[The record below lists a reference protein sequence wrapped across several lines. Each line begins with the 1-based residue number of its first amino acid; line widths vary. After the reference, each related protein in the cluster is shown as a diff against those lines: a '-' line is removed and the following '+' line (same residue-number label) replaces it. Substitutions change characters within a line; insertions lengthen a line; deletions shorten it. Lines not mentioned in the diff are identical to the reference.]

1 VIRVVVVDDEP
12 LVRSGLRAILGS
24 AADIG
29 VVADCGGGDAAG
41 TVARHRPEVLLL
53 DIRMPDVD
61 GLTVLEQVA
70 AMTPAPAVA
79 MLTTFDAGEYVEA
92 ALTAGAAGFLMK
104 NSSPEQLIHAVR
116 VLADGGRILAPEAT
130 APVIGGYLAAAT
142 ARDAARRVEALTE
155 RERHVLALVRRGLS
169 NRDIAGRLHLAHSTV
184 KDHVSSVLAKLGGV
198 NRVQAAVVADR
209 AGMTDPPVRGRGR
222 AEPPVRGRAEP
233 PVRGR

>member
-1 VIRVVVVDDEP
+1 M
-12 LVRSGLRAILGS
+12 
-24 AADIG
+24 
-29 VVADCGGGDAAG
+29 
-41 TVARHRPEVLLL
+41 LLL

-92 ALTAGAAGFLMK
+92 ALTTGAAGFLMK
-104 NSSPEQLIHAVR
+104 NSSPERSRSTPYGCWPTA
-116 VLADGGRILAPEAT
+116 AGSSAPEAT

>member
-1 VIRVVVVDDEP
+1 MDDEL

-24 AADIG
+24 AGDIG
-29 VVADCGGGDAAG
+29 VVADCGGAEAAA
-41 TVARHRPEVLLL
+41 TVARHRPDVLLL

-61 GLTVLEQVA
+61 GLTVLGQIA
-70 AMTPAPAVA
+70 ALSQAPAIA

-104 NSSPEQLIHAVR
+104 NSSPEQLKHAVR
-116 VLADGGRILAPEAT
+116 VLAGGSRVLAPGAM
-130 APVIGGYLAAAT
+130 APVVDGYRASAT
-142 ARDAARRVEALTE
+142 TRDAARRVAGLTE

-169 NRDIAGRLHLAHSTV
+169 NRDIAGRLYLAHGTV

-209 AGMTDPPVRGRGR
+209 AGLADPPVRER
-222 AEPPVRGRAEP
+222 
-233 PVRGR
+233 

>member
-1 VIRVVVVDDEP
+1 MDDEL

-24 AADIG
+24 AGDIG
-29 VVADCGGGDAAG
+29 VVADCGGAEAAA
-41 TVARHRPEVLLL
+41 TVARHRPDVLLL

-61 GLTVLEQVA
+61 GLTVLGQIA
-70 AMTPAPAVA
+70 ALSPAPAIA

-104 NSSPEQLIHAVR
+104 NSSPEQLKHAVR
-116 VLADGGRILAPEAT
+116 VLAGGSRVLAPGAM
-130 APVIGGYLAAAT
+130 APVVDGYRASAT
-142 ARDAARRVEALTE
+142 TRDAARRVAGLTE

-169 NRDIAGRLHLAHSTV
+169 NRDIAGRLYLAHGTV

-209 AGMTDPPVRGRGR
+209 AGLADPPVRER
-222 AEPPVRGRAEP
+222 
-233 PVRGR
+233 

>member
-1 VIRVVVVDDEP
+1 MIRVVVVDDEL

-24 AADIG
+24 AGDIG
-29 VVADCGGGDAAG
+29 VVADCGGAEAAA
-41 TVARHRPEVLLL
+41 TVARHRPDVLLL

-61 GLTVLEQVA
+61 GLTVLGQIA
-70 AMTPAPAVA
+70 ALSPAPAIA

-104 NSSPEQLIHAVR
+104 NSSPEQLKHAVR
-116 VLADGGRILAPEAT
+116 VLAGGSRVLAPGAM
-130 APVIGGYLAAAT
+130 APVVDGYRASAT
-142 ARDAARRVEALTE
+142 TRDAARRVAGLTE

-169 NRDIAGRLHLAHSTV
+169 NRDIAGRLYLAHGTV

-209 AGMTDPPVRGRGR
+209 AGLADPPVRER
-222 AEPPVRGRAEP
+222 
-233 PVRGR
+233 

>member
-1 VIRVVVVDDEP
+1 MIRVVVVDDEL

-24 AADIG
+24 AGDIG
-29 VVADCGGGDAAG
+29 VVADCGGAEAAA
-41 TVARHRPEVLLL
+41 TVARHRPDVLLL

-61 GLTVLEQVA
+61 GLAVLGQIA
-70 AMTPAPAVA
+70 ALSPAPAVA

-104 NSSPEQLIHAVR
+104 NSSPEQLKHAVR
-116 VLADGGRILAPEAT
+116 VLAGGSR
-130 APVIGGYLAAAT
+130 VLAAGAMPPVVDGYRASAT
-142 ARDAARRVEALTE
+142 TRDAARRVAGLTE

-169 NRDIAGRLHLAHSTV
+169 NRDIAGRLYLAHGTV

-209 AGMTDPPVRGRGR
+209 AGLADPPVRER
-222 AEPPVRGRAEP
+222 
-233 PVRGR
+233 

>member
-1 VIRVVVVDDEP
+1 MDDEL

-24 AADIG
+24 AGDIG
-29 VVADCGGGDAAG
+29 VVADCGGAEAAA
-41 TVARHRPEVLLL
+41 TVARHRPDVLLL

-61 GLTVLEQVA
+61 GLAVLGQIA
-70 AMTPAPAVA
+70 ALSPAPAIA

-104 NSSPEQLIHAVR
+104 NSSPEQLKHAVR
-116 VLADGGRILAPEAT
+116 VLAGGSRVLAAGAM
-130 APVIGGYLAAAT
+130 APVVDGYRASAT
-142 ARDAARRVEALTE
+142 TRDAARRVAGLTE

-169 NRDIAGRLHLAHSTV
+169 NRDIAGRLYLAHGTV

-209 AGMTDPPVRGRGR
+209 AGLADPPVRER
-222 AEPPVRGRAEP
+222 
-233 PVRGR
+233 

>member
-1 VIRVVVVDDEP
+1 MIRVVVVDDEL

-24 AADIG
+24 AGDID
-29 VVADCGGGDAAG
+29 VVADCGGAEAAA
-41 TVARHRPEVLLL
+41 TVARHRPDVLLL

-61 GLTVLEQVA
+61 GLTVLGRIA
-70 AMTPAPAVA
+70 ALTPAPAVA

-104 NSSPEQLIHAVR
+104 NSSPEQLRHAVR
-116 VLADGGRILAPEAT
+116 VLAGGSRILAPEAM
-130 APVIGGYLAAAT
+130 APVVDGYRASAT
-142 ARDAARRVEALTE
+142 TRDAARRVEALTE

-169 NRDIAGRLHLAHSTV
+169 NRDIAGRLYLAHGTV

-209 AGMTDPPVRGRGR
+209 ARLADPPVQER
-222 AEPPVRGRAEP
+222 
-233 PVRGR
+233 